1 MGTISKHDNL
11 LIERKTTLLFQYF
24 FYRKSN
30 IDSENFSKRLALAD
44 ENDTPSSSYK
54 THPKHRKRAQLSS
67 SHEAITSSPTH
78 TTRQKTTQIQEAIQP
93 PIPRQKSWAITSE
106 SSVPHKKK
114 LLPILKDQKS
124 DNVLRTSEP
133 YFVSHFE
140 PHDEDMSFR
149 KDVVQTEDTQLEG
162 EKNGAGFF
170 LFLFFDWG
178 GGGVIF
184 LFW

>member
-1 MGTISKHDNL
+1 M
-11 LIERKTTLLFQYF
+11 
-24 FYRKSN
+24 
-30 IDSENFSKRLALAD
+30 ALAD

-93 PIPRQKSWAITSE
+93 PIPRQKSWAVTSE

-140 PHDEDMSFR
+140 PRDEDMSFR

-162 EKNGAGFF
+162 EKNGAGFVF
-170 LFLFFDWG
+170 LFIDWR
-178 GGGVIF
+178 GGVIF
-184 LFW
+184 LFWWMNYYNEPMYVKFIWNFYANMIKIGER